1 LFIHFLKTTFKGEKT
16 MTLVKF
22 NNRNNAL
29 IPGVNDVFESI
40 FNDSFLSDRM
50 VTRVPAVNISESAD
64 HYHIELAAPGLK
76 KQDFKISIADNV
88 LNISV
93 ELQTDQNTNDRK
105 YNKREYSYSSFVR
118 SFTLPEL
125 ADQGNVQAAYE
136 NGVLKID
143 VAKKEE
149 AKTVSRQ
156 IELK

>member
-1 LFIHFLKTTFKGEKT
+1 

-22 NNRNNAL
+22 NRDNGNAL
-29 IPGVNDVFESI
+29 MPGVNDIFESI
-40 FNDSFLSDRM
+40 FNDTFFSDRM
-50 VTRVPAVNISESAD
+50 VTHVPAVNISESAD
-64 HYHIELAAPGLK
+64 HFHIELAAPGLK
-76 KQDFKISIADNV
+76 KQDFKISVDDNQ

-93 ELQTDQNTNDRK
+93 EQQTENKESNRK

-125 ADQGNVQAAYE
+125 ADHSRIEAAYE
-136 NGVLKID
+136 DGVLKID

-149 AKTVSRQ
+149 AKSISRQ